1 MICTAGASPPVP
13 PRNRRSNAPFSDA
26 DLVIGAVLVPGARAP
41 KVISRDAVSK
51 MKPGSVFVDV
61 AVDQGGCSETTRPTT
76 HSDPVYVV
84 DGVLHYCVT
93 NMPGIVPHTSTLAL
107 TNTTL
112 PYLVRLA
119 SDGVEQAIHSD
130 PGLAKGVNVM
140 DGTVTCQAVAEAH
153 GLRFTP
159 LL

>member
-1 MICTAGASPPVP
+1 MPIPAQPSTDRIPGQDHGSL
-13 PRNRRSNAPFSDA
+13 SSMSDRL
-26 DLVIGAVLVPGARAP
+26 LV
-41 KVISRDAVSK
+41 KK
-51 MKPGSVFVDV
+51 MKPGSVIVDV
-61 AVDQGGCSETTRPTT
+61 AVDQGGCCETTRPTT

-112 PYLVRLA
+112 PYIVRLA
-119 SDGVEQAIHSD
+119 SEGVEKAIRSD

-140 DGTVTCQAVAEAH
+140 NGRITCQGVADAY

-159 LL
+159 VM

>member
-1 MICTAGASPPVP
+1 
-13 PRNRRSNAPFSDA
+13 
-26 DLVIGAVLVPGARAP
+26 
-41 KVISRDAVSK
+41 

-61 AVDQGGCSETTRPTT
+61 AVDQGGCSETTKPTT

-84 DGVLHYCVT
+84 EGVLHYCVT

-112 PYLVRLA
+112 PYVVRLA
-119 SDGVEQAIHSD
+119 SEGVEHAIGSD